1 MTRLATQP
9 RSHALWYSDPSQ
21 RRWSRG
27 PGSVEVSST
36 MKMQHL
42 EHTGVTW
49 REDGDVFFEN
59 ARRRLEPSWPLSH
72 MHVCACKVR
81 HAGKTDKTEKI
92 VRATMCSVYR
102 FIHDLSFTPAA
113 AHSRVELACSE
124 SSTMSSISCG
134 LIPNLKPS
142 TVLSNIQPRNSTRHA
157 RPGSTAASVGGRD
170 PYVAL
175 LEDGCF
181 GGRLE
186 RKRRPPQQSAQRR
199 RLRCRTVEVLLLSS
213 CSAPA
218 HGLWVGSHALAV
230 LWSPLSTQRTD
241 SGLTPSGRS
250 SSSYTLWSCKCCKC
264 TMRAPWRKSSP
275 RDR

>member
-1 MTRLATQP
+1 MTRLPTQP

-36 MKMQHL
+36 MRMKHL

-49 REDGDVFFEN
+49 RGDGDVFFEN
-59 ARRRLEPSWPLSH
+59 ACRRLEPKWPLSH

-81 HAGKTDKTEKI
+81 HVGKTDKTEKI

-113 AHSRVELACSE
+113 GHSRVELACTE
-124 SSTMSSISCG
+124 TSTMSSMSCG

-142 TVLSNIQPRNSTRHA
+142 TVLSNIQPRNTTRHA

-170 PYVAL
+170 PHVAL
-175 LEDGCF
+175 LEDGC
-181 GGRLE
+181 LE
-186 RKRRPPQQSAQRR
+186 EGLSVIADRHSS
-199 RLRCRTVEVLLLSS
+199 LRNVAGCGVALWKFS

-218 HGLWVGSHALAV
+218 QLLLMA
-230 LWSPLSTQRTD
+230 
-241 SGLTPSGRS
+241 SGQGV
-250 SSSYTLWSCKCCKC
+250 TLWPCCGRPC
-264 TMRAPWRKSSP
+264 LPSAPTAA
-275 RDR
+275 